1 MKKKLLTVGNQ
12 SEKCGDEKKEW
23 GEVERREWTG
33 EGSPRSARTPWT
45 SQTNRK
51 STMRKPTGNGSQV
64 PNGWNE
70 PYKNAAW
77 FPPNN
82 ACGEWRIWGLSSSLA
97 LPISREY
104 GTKVSIPPTPSPFPH
119 LWKTRGAL
127 RYISPVTFARRD
139 LWLPLLEG
147 IGLLLASIGNV
158 LFLKVN

>member
-23 GEVERREWTG
+23 GEAERWEWTG

-45 SQTNRK
+45 SQANRK

-64 PNGWNE
+64 PNGWNK

-104 GTKVSIPPTPSPFPH
+104 GTKVSVPPPLHHFLTCEKRGELLGILVLSH
-119 LWKTRGAL
+119 LHEDICGFHFWKASG
-127 RYISPVTFARRD
+127 YS
-139 LWLPLLEG
+139 W
-147 IGLLLASIGNV
+147 LLLAMCYS
-158 LFLKVN
+158 